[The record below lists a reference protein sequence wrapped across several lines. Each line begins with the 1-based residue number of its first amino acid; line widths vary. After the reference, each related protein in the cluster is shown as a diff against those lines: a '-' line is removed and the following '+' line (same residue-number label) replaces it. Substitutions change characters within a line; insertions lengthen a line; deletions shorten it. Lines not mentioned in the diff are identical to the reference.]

1 MLISCAALRL
11 DSFQSWEIDWSLKI
25 GTASSYNAPAPVLLL
40 LDWSLKIVMCL
51 WNWAPEYSNTSV
63 CYPEYLI
70 LFLMGC
76 KHLFSRNLKF
86 GVTDSASLVGFSA
99 WNQNSNSA
107 SEMKGDKT
115 AHKTHKGMYCQPA
128 YCGWILK
135 NMLIL
140 SIVTNILG
148 LILDHF
154 NFSISI

>member
-1 MLISCAALRL
+1 MCSSEVWFISIMGDWLVPKN
-11 DSFQSWEIDWSLKI
+11 WERSLLQCPCPWLSPVLLLSDWSLKI
-25 GTASSYNAPAPVLLL
+25 FR
-40 LDWSLKIVMCL
+40 CL

-76 KHLFSRNLKF
+76 KHLTSRNLKC
-86 GVTDSASLVGFSA
+86 GVTDSVSLVGFSA

-107 SEMKGDKT
+107 SEMKGDGNVLST
-115 AHKTHKGMYCQPA
+115 IA

-135 NMLIL
+135 NILIL
-140 SIVTNILG
+140 SIATNILG
-148 LILDHF
+148 LIPAYL